1 MKIKEL
7 KEILNRYE
15 EDLDIYL
22 EFPARY
28 KAVDADR
35 INLKGIYLDITPLKH
50 TMVDD
55 DKVILL
61 TDT

>member
-7 KEILNRYE
+7 KRILNNYN
-15 EDLDIYL
+15 EDIDIYL

-28 KAVDADR
+28 KAIDADR
-35 INLKGIYLDITPLKH
+35 IDIRGIKVDITPLGL
-50 TMVDD
+50 VLNGE

-61 TDT
+61 TET